1 MRFTEICA
9 IIITALFL
17 LPVVIG
23 VFEELTGFISNN
35 LELTA
40 EMELVLEAYPLFL
53 VALPIVIVILVFKRR
68 SRGVDEEE

>member
-9 IIITALFL
+9 IILTALFL

-23 VFEELTGFISNN
+23 VFEELTGFISSN

-40 EMELVLEAYPLFL
+40 EIELVLEAYPLFL
-53 VALPIVIVILVFKRR
+53 VALPIIIIIMVFRR
-68 SRGVDEEE
+68 RRGVDEEE